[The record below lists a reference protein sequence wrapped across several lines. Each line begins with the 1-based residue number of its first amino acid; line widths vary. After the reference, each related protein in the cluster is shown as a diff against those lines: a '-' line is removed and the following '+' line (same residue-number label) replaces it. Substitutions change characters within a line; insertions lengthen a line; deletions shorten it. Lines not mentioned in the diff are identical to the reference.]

1 MTANR
6 YFWSVLLV
14 ALALL
19 GGAWI
24 AMSRAPAQQ
33 GASSALAEAPLAG
46 YRAPEFTLTST
57 QGEEI
62 SLADFRGRPVV
73 LNFWATWCPPC
84 RAEMPEFQAASVK
97 YNGQAAF
104 LGVDQGEI
112 LPVVADY
119 GAALGITYPLLLD
132 QDNKVN
138 RLYGVTALPTTVF
151 VDGDGVVRELFSGIV
166 SGAVLEDR
174 IEHLLAEG

>member
-1 MTANR
+1 MSTSR
-6 YFWSVLLV
+6 YFWSVLLL
-14 ALALL
+14 ALGLL
-19 GGAWI
+19 GGAWL
-24 AMSRAPAQQ
+24 AVSRAPTQEA
-33 GASSALAEAPLAG
+33 ASAALAEAPLAG

-62 SLADFRGRPVV
+62 RLADFRGRPVV

-97 YNGQAAF
+97 YNGQAVF

-151 VDGDGVVRELFSGIV
+151 VDADGVVRELFSGIV
-166 SGAVLEDR
+166 SAAVLEDR
-174 IEHLLAEG
+174 IERLLAEG